1 MSEHIPYWL
10 SMAREIEA
18 LAKASLQY
26 AKDPFEAERAE
37 RLLEI
42 AAEIVAN
49 NSTMELEE
57 VQTAFQ
63 AQPGYVTPKID
74 VRAAVF
80 QGQEL
85 LFVQEA
91 IDQRWTFPGG
101 WADVG
106 ESPRA
111 SIEREV
117 LEEAGL
123 TVLADRLIGVYDA
136 NRVEGAMSLF
146 HAYKLL
152 FLCEIES
159 GELRI
164 SKETM
169 GVGFFPLDAIP
180 FPLSPHR
187 TPRRLIEDAI
197 AAHMDPEL
205 PTYFD

>member
-1 MSEHIPYWL
+1 
-10 SMAREIEA
+10 

-26 AKDPFEAERAE
+26 AKDPFEKERAE
-37 RLLEI
+37 RLI
-42 AAEIVAN
+42 DISAEIIATYSVA
-49 NSTMELEE
+49 EFEQ
-57 VQTAFQ
+57 VQLAFH

-80 QGQEL
+80 QGKEL

-91 IDQRWTFPGG
+91 IDQSWTLPGG

-106 ESPRA
+106 ESPRD

-123 TVLADRLIGVYDA
+123 TVQADRLIGVYDA
-136 NRVEGAMSLF
+136 NRVEGMMTLF

-152 FLCEIES
+152 FLCELKS
-159 GELRI
+159 GEVSTSL
-164 SKETM
+164 ETM
-169 GVGFFPLDAIP
+169 GVGFFPLDSLP
-180 FPLSPHR
+180 TPLSPHR
-187 TPRRLIEDAI
+187 TPVRLIEDSI
-197 AAHMDPEL
+197 AAYEDPVL